1 MKPPIRRRGVVAV
14 ALGAAAGL
22 VFLGAGIAVAGT
34 ADGPD
39 GYTVATGGPCK
50 GMLEVRA
57 VPGACTHGPDAPMPG
72 YDVKRPVPPEY
83 PAGGPRATS
92 VVCDGDGTSGYRV
105 QVLYVRGRGK
115 PSRYDEYLASFRGW
129 ASEVDGIYDTSAKQT
144 GGTRHVRYVTGAGC
158 EVTVTEVAIDDGR
171 LADFGESV
179 DAIQEQGFNRTDRKY
194 LMFVDTDA
202 LCGVA
207 FVVVDSSPGQ
217 DNSNNSGPSFARVDN
232 GCWDAPPAA
241 HELTHALGSV
251 NGDSPNHTEYGHCTD
266 DYDLMCYD
274 DGPGTQM
281 RIVCP
286 DERQDNLL
294 DCNKDDY
301 FSTNP
306 KPGSYL
312 DKHWNTA
319 NNRFLITHS

>member
-1 MKPPIRRRGVVAV
+1 
-14 ALGAAAGL
+14 
-22 VFLGAGIAVAGT
+22 VAGT
-34 ADGPD
+34 ADRPG

-50 GMLEVRA
+50 GMLEIRA

-115 PSRYDEYLASFRGW
+115 PSRCDEYLASFRGW

-179 DAIQEQGFNRTDRKY
+179 DAIQEQGFDRTDRKY

-241 HELTHALGSV
+241 HELTHALGLGQRRLAQPHRV
-251 NGDSPNHTEYGHCTD
+251 RPLHRRLRPDVLRRRPGHPD
-266 DYDLMCYD
+266 ADRLPGRAAGQPPRLQQGRLFQYEPEAGLVPRQALEHGEQPVPHHPFLNDLD
-274 DGPGTQM
+274 WL
-281 RIVCP
+281 RW
-286 DERQDNLL
+286 L
-294 DCNKDDY
+294 
-301 FSTNP
+301 
-306 KPGSYL
+306 
-312 DKHWNTA
+312 
-319 NNRFLITHS
+319 